1 MRTLALALPLLAL
14 PTTAALAGPL
24 RFEEALARAE
34 AQAPSLRAKALEAD
48 ARRSALPAAGQL
60 PDPKLGLGID
70 NFPVSGPPAGSFV
83 EDSMTMARVGVSQ
96 EVPNAAKR
104 HARTSRAQTDL
115 QAAEATL
122 LSESRRVKV
131 ATALA
136 WIDLAYAERRLAA
149 LDGILS
155 RLAPLPSAAK
165 SGIAAGTARPAQTL
179 QVRQS
184 LAVLEDRRSEL
195 AAAVGRQRA
204 ILSRWTAEPAPEA
217 VGDIPTLTVDATAL
231 QSGIANHPD
240 LGAAHARVAQ
250 AEADV
255 AVARADKRPDW
266 GFDVAY
272 QRRANRYG
280 DMVSAGVTIS
290 LPLFAKRRQDPMIAA
305 SAASAGAALA
315 EQEDMRRSLLA
326 DLEAGLADHAMHHEQ
341 WMRAR
346 DTLLPLARDR
356 AELETASYAAGR
368 AGLLD
373 VIEAQ
378 TMLADSQLQLLDREA
393 EVARDAVRLVLTFGG
408 NSQ

>member
-1 MRTLALALPLLAL
+1 MRTLFLAVPLLAL
-14 PTTAALAGPL
+14 PTTALAGPL

-34 AQAPSLRAKALEAD
+34 AQAPSLRAKALAAD
-48 ARRSALPAAGQL
+48 ARRSTLPAAGQI

-70 NFPVSGPPAGSFV
+70 NFPISGPPAGSFV
-83 EDSMTMARVGVSQ
+83 EDSMTMARVGISQ

-104 HARTSRAQTDL
+104 HARASRARTDVE
-115 QAAEATL
+115 AAEATL
-122 LSESRRVKV
+122 LSETRRVKV

-149 LDGILS
+149 LDGIHS
-155 RLAPLPSAAK
+155 RLSPLPAAAK
-165 SGIAAGTARPAQTL
+165 SGVASGAARPAQTL

-195 AAAVGRQRA
+195 AAEVGRQRA
-204 ILSRWTAEPAPEA
+204 ILSRWTGEPAPE
-217 VGDIPTLTVDATAL
+217 VIGDIPSLTIDAAAL
-231 QSGIANHPD
+231 RAAITTHPD

-255 AVARADKRPDW
+255 SIARADKRPDW
-266 GFDVAY
+266 GFDIAY
-272 QRRANRYG
+272 QRRAERYG
-280 DMVSAGVTIS
+280 DMVSAGVTVS

-305 SAASAGAALA
+305 STANAAAALA
-315 EQEDMRRSLLA
+315 EQEDMRRSLIS

-346 DTLLPLARDR
+346 DTLLPLARNR
-356 AELETASYAAGR
+356 AELETASYTAGR

-378 TMLADSQLQLLDREA
+378 TTLADNEFQLLDREA

>member
-1 MRTLALALPLLAL
+1 MRIFFFAIPVLAL
-14 PTTAALAGPL
+14 TTNSALAGPL

-34 AQAPSLRAKALEAD
+34 AQAPSLRGKELEAD

-60 PDPKLGLGID
+60 PDPKLGIGID
-70 NFPVSGPPAGSFV
+70 NFPVSGPAAGSFA
-83 EDSMTMARVGVSQ
+83 EDSMTVARVGISQ

-104 HARTSRAQTDL
+104 YARTTRARTDL
-115 QAAEATL
+115 AAAEATL
-122 LSESRRVKV
+122 LSEARRVKV

-149 LDGILS
+149 LEAILS

-165 SGIAAGTARPAQTL
+165 AGVISGAARPAQTL

-184 LAVLEDRRSEL
+184 LATLEDRRSEL
-195 AAAVGRQRA
+195 VAEVGRQRA
-204 ILSRWTAEPAPEA
+204 LLSRWTGETAPETA
-217 VGDIPTLTVDATAL
+217 GDVPALTIDGTAL
-231 QSGIANHPD
+231 RGSIAAHPD
-240 LGAAHARVAQ
+240 LGAAHARVSQ
-250 AEADV
+250 ANADV
-255 AVARADKRPDW
+255 AIARADKRPDW

-272 QRRANRYG
+272 QRRADRYG

-290 LPLFAKRRQDPMIAA
+290 LPLFAGRRQDPMIAA
-305 SAASAGAALA
+305 SAATAAAALA
-315 EQEDMRRSLLA
+315 NQEDMRRALLA
-326 DLEAGLADHAMHHEQ
+326 DLEAGLADHDMHHEQ
-341 WMRAR
+341 WVRAR
-346 DTLLPLARDR
+346 DTLLPLARNR

-373 VIEAQ
+373 VIESQ
-378 TMLADSQLQLLDREA
+378 TMLADSELQLLDRAA

>member
-1 MRTLALALPLLAL
+1 MRTLFLAVPLLAL
-14 PTTAALAGPL
+14 PTTVAVAGPL

-34 AQAPSLRAKALEAD
+34 AQAPSLRAKALAAD

-60 PDPKLGLGID
+60 PDPKVGLGID
-70 NFPVSGPPAGSFV
+70 NFPVSGPPAGSFA
-83 EDSMTMARVGVSQ
+83 EDSMTMARVGISQ

-104 HARTSRAQTDL
+104 HARASRARTDVEV
-115 QAAEATL
+115 AEAAH

-155 RLAPLPSAAK
+155 KLAPLPSAAN
-165 SGIAAGTARPAQTL
+165 SGVASGTARPAQTL

-195 AAAVGRQRA
+195 AADVGRQRA
-204 ILSRWTAEPAPEA
+204 ILSRWTGEPAPET
-217 VGDIPTLTVDATAL
+217 VGDFPTLTVDAAAL
-231 QSGIANHPD
+231 RAALATHPD

-272 QRRANRYG
+272 QRRAARYG
-280 DMVSAGVTIS
+280 DMVSAGVSIS

-305 SAASAGAALA
+305 SAANAGAALA

-346 DTLLPLARDR
+346 DTLLPLAHNR
-356 AELETASYAAGR
+356 ADLEAASYAAGR

-378 TMLADSQLQLLDREA
+378 TMLADSELQLLDREA

>member
-1 MRTLALALPLLAL
+1 MRTLFLAAPLLAL
-14 PTTAALAGPL
+14 PTTAVLAGPL
-24 RFEEALARAE
+24 RFDEALARAE

-70 NFPVSGPPAGSFV
+70 NFPVSGPPAGSFA
-83 EDSMTMARVGVSQ
+83 EDSMTMARVGISQ
-96 EVPNAAKR
+96 EVPNGAKR
-104 HARTSRAQTDL
+104 HARSARARTDVQT
-115 QAAEATL
+115 AEAAL
-122 LSESRRVKV
+122 LSETRRVKV

-149 LDGILS
+149 LDRVLS

-165 SGIAAGTARPAQTL
+165 SSVASGAARPAQTL
-179 QVRQS
+179 EVRQS

-204 ILSRWTAEPAPEA
+204 ILSRWTGEPAPEA
-217 VGDIPTLTVDATAL
+217 VGDIPALPVDAAAL
-231 QSGIANHPD
+231 RAGLTTHPD
-240 LGAAHARVAQ
+240 LGAAGARVAQ

-255 AVARADKRPDW
+255 AIARADKRPDW

-272 QRRANRYG
+272 QRRADRYG
-280 DMVSAGVTIS
+280 DMVSAGVTVS
-290 LPLFAKRRQDPMIAA
+290 LPLFAGRRQDPMIAA
-305 SAASAGAALA
+305 SAASAAAALA
-315 EQEDMRRSLLA
+315 EQEDMRRALLA
-326 DLEAGLADHAMHHEQ
+326 DLETGLADHDMHHEQ

-346 DTLLPLARDR
+346 DTLLPLARNR

-378 TMLADSQLQLLDREA
+378 TMLADRELQLLDREA
-393 EVARDAVRLVLTFGG
+393 EVARDAVRLVLTYGG

>member
-165 SGIAAGTARPAQTL
+165 SGVAAGTARPAQTL

-204 ILSRWTAEPAPEA
+204 ILSRWTGEPAPEA

-231 QSGIANHPD
+231 QSGIANHPY

-255 AVARADKRPDW
+255 AIARADKRPDW
-266 GFDVAY
+266 AFDVAY
-272 QRRANRYG
+272 QRRADRYG

-305 SAASAGAALA
+305 SAASAAAALA

-346 DTLLPLARDR
+346 NTLLPLARNR

-378 TMLADSQLQLLDREA
+378 TLLADSELQLLDREA

>member
-1 MRTLALALPLLAL
+1 MRTLFLAMPLLVL
-14 PTTAALAGPL
+14 PATAAFAGPL

-70 NFPVSGPPAGSFV
+70 NFPASGPLAGSFA
-83 EDSMTMARVGVSQ
+83 EDSMTMVRVGISQ

-104 HARTSRAQTDL
+104 HARTTRARTDV
-115 QAAEATL
+115 QAAEASL
-122 LSESRRVKV
+122 LSEERRVKV

-149 LDGILS
+149 LQGILS
-155 RLAPLPSAAK
+155 RLAPFPSAAK
-165 SGIAAGTARPAQTL
+165 TSVGSGAARPAQTL

-184 LAVLEDRRSEL
+184 LAALEDRRSEL

-204 ILSRWTAEPAPEA
+204 MLSSWTGEPAPEA
-217 VGDIPTLTVDATAL
+217 VGDIPAPTIDAAAL
-231 QSGIANHPD
+231 RAAITTHPD
-240 LGAAHARVAQ
+240 LGTASARVTQ

-255 AVARADKRPDW
+255 AVARADKGPDW

-272 QRRANRYG
+272 QRRADRYG
-280 DMVSAGVTIS
+280 DMVSVGVTIS
-290 LPLFAKRRQDPMIAA
+290 LPLFVGRRQDPMIAA
-305 SAASAGAALA
+305 SAASAAAALA

-326 DLEAGLADHAMHHEQ
+326 DLEAGLADHNMHHEQ

-346 DTLLPLARDR
+346 DTLLPLARNR

-378 TMLADSQLQLLDREA
+378 TMLADSELQLLDREA
-393 EVARDAVRLVLTFGG
+393 EVARDAVRLVLTYGG
-408 NSQ
+408 NSE

>member
-1 MRTLALALPLLAL
+1 MRPLFLAVPLLAL
-14 PTTAALAGPL
+14 STTAFAGPL

-34 AQAPSLRAKALEAD
+34 AQAPSLAAKALEAD
-48 ARRSALPAAGQL
+48 ARRSALPAAGQI
-60 PDPKLGLGID
+60 PDPKLGLGVD
-70 NFPVSGPPAGSFV
+70 NFPISGPPAGSFV
-83 EDSMTMARVGVSQ
+83 QDSMTMARVGISQ

-104 HARTSRAQTDL
+104 HARETRAQTDT
-115 QAAEATL
+115 QAAEAAL
-122 LSESRRVKV
+122 LSEARRVKV

-136 WIDLAYAERRLAA
+136 WIDLASTQRRLAA
-149 LDGILS
+149 IEAILV

-165 SGIAAGTARPAQTL
+165 TGIISGTARPAQTL
-179 QVRQS
+179 QVRLS
-184 LAVLEDRRSEL
+184 LAALEDRRSEL
-195 AAAVGRQRA
+195 AADVGRQRA
-204 ILSRWTAEPAPEA
+204 LLFRWTGERAPET
-217 VGDIPTLTVDATAL
+217 VGDIPMLPVDAEAL
-231 QSGIANHPD
+231 RAAIATHPD

-266 GFDVAY
+266 GFDIAY
-272 QRRANRYG
+272 QRRADRYG

-290 LPLFAKRRQDPMIAA
+290 LPLFAQHRQDPMIAA
-305 SAASAGAALA
+305 STATVSAALA
-315 EQEDMRRSLLA
+315 QQEDMRRTLLA
-326 DLEAGLADHAMHHEQ
+326 DLEAGLADHVMHHDQ

-346 DTLLPLARDR
+346 DTLLPLARSR
-356 AELETASYAAGR
+356 AELETASYGAGR

-378 TMLADSQLQLLDREA
+378 TMLAGSELQLLDREA